1 MGATPPHRHPTH
13 TTSRTGDYQKPTP
26 QHLGLRGPPGNTVTQ
41 PTPDWIP
48 KHSTQVFVPKV
59 DVVSGVGYD
68 RAAKLG
74 PRGSRF
80 HEIRR
85 VVSNLGV
92 FDFETPDH
100 SMRLRSVHPGSSVE
114 EIREQ
119 TGFGLVADEP
129 VPETRLPSDEELR
142 LIREAIDPKGLRD
155 REIRSS

>member
-1 MGATPPHRHPTH
+1 
-13 TTSRTGDYQKPTP
+13 
-26 QHLGLRGPPGNTVTQ
+26 
-41 PTPDWIP
+41 
-48 KHSTQVFVPKV
+48 
-59 DVVSGVGYD
+59 
-68 RAAKLG
+68 
-74 PRGSRF
+74 
-80 HEIRR
+80 
-85 VVSNLGV
+85 VSNLGV